1 MYKKSINKD
10 MSILNRLGWAN
21 REIIN
26 EGLLHTDGLK
36 QRIAN
41 LFKRTS
47 LGNSPTYVVG
57 RIANALREEIGE
69 DYDIND
75 VTDEDIIRIANSESI
90 TRNKFIPELKDGIAN
105 SRQEDE
111 GEMSDVMDSGLPSDS
126 YEDDDDFEDF
136 FDDEI
141 DLDQDF
147 DSFDDTKPSTIIIRT
162 APIISDDDDD
172 LEMEFS
178 GEPSNHDGC
187 NDCEEDEE
195 YNEEDEEYNEEED
208 AEEVKTSG
216 CETKQSPYYAGYA
229 KNNIK
234 KVYHPTEITKEN
246 VKLSKEK
253 VNQLLQENYRKSLQ
267 HKFKQEQKYRR

>member
-1 MYKKSINKD
+1 
-10 MSILNRLGWAN
+10 MSILNRIGWAN

-57 RIANALREEIGE
+57 KIADTLREELGE
-69 DYDIND
+69 DYDINE

-126 YEDDDDFEDF
+126 SDDDDDFEDF
-136 FDDEI
+136 YDDETEE
-141 DLDQDF
+141 
-147 DSFDDTKPSTIIIRT
+147 SAPTAVIINAT
-162 APIISDDDDD
+162 PIKSEDDD

-178 GEPSNHDGC
+178 GEQQ
-187 NDCEEDEE
+187 EDEE
-195 YNEEDEEYNEEED
+195 HDYEDEEGYESDDEESEEED
-208 AEEVKTSG
+208 AEEVKTCG
-216 CETKQSPYYAGYA
+216 CETRQSPFYAGYA

-234 KVYHPTEITKEN
+234 KVYHPKEIAKEN
-246 VKLSKEK
+246 VKLSKEQVTK
-253 VNQLLQENYRKSLQ
+253 LLQENYIKSRQ
-267 HKFKQEQKYRR
+267 HKFKQEEKYRNY

>member
-1 MYKKSINKD
+1 
-10 MSILNRLGWAN
+10 MSILNRIGWAN

-26 EGLLHTDGLK
+26 EGLLHSDGLK

-57 RIANALREEIGE
+57 KIADTLREELGE
-69 DYDIND
+69 DYDINE

-90 TRNKFIPELKDGIAN
+90 TRNKFMPELKDGIAN

-126 YEDDDDFEDF
+126 SDDDDDFEDF
-136 FDDEI
+136 YDDETEE
-141 DLDQDF
+141 
-147 DSFDDTKPSTIIIRT
+147 SVPTAVIINAT
-162 APIISDDDDD
+162 PIKSGDDD

-178 GEPSNHDGC
+178 GEQ
-187 NDCEEDEE
+187 EEDEE
-195 YNEEDEEYNEEED
+195 HDFEDEEGYESDDEED
-208 AEEVKTSG
+208 AEEVKTCG
-216 CETKQSPYYAGYA
+216 CETRQSPFYAGYA

-234 KVYHPTEITKEN
+234 KVYHPKEITKEN
-246 VKLSKEK
+246 VKLSKEQ
-253 VNQLLQENYRKSLQ
+253 VNKLLQENYIKSRQ
-267 HKFKQEQKYRR
+267 HKFKQEEKYRNY

>member
-1 MYKKSINKD
+1 
-10 MSILNRLGWAN
+10 MSILKRIGWAN

-57 RIANALREEIGE
+57 KIADTLREELGE

-90 TRNKFIPELKDGIAN
+90 TKGKFIPELRDGIAN
-105 SRQEDE
+105 ARQEDE
-111 GEMSDVMDSGLPSDS
+111 GEMSDVIDSGLPSDS
-126 YEDDDDFEDF
+126 SDDDDFEDF
-136 FDDEI
+136 YDDEI
-141 DLDQDF
+141 DMEDEQ
-147 DSFDDTKPSTIIIRT
+147 PSAVIIQT
-162 APIISDDDDD
+162 TPIKTEDDD

-178 GEPSNHDGC
+178 GET
-187 NDCEEDEE
+187 EEDEE
-195 YNEEDEEYNEEED
+195 HEYKDEEED
-208 AEEVKTSG
+208 AEEVKTCG
-216 CETKQSPYYAGYA
+216 CETHQSPFYAGYA

-234 KVYHPTEITKEN
+234 KVHNPKEIAKEN
-246 VKLSKEK
+246 TKLSKEQ
-253 VNQLLQENYRKSLQ
+253 VNKLLHENYIKSRQ
-267 HKFKQEQKYRR
+267 HKFKQEEKYRNY

>member
-1 MYKKSINKD
+1 

-57 RIANALREEIGE
+57 RIADTLKEELGE
-69 DYDIND
+69 DYDINS

-111 GEMSDVMDSGLPSDS
+111 GEMPDVVDSGLPSDS
-126 YEDDDDFEDF
+126 HDDDDDFEDF

-141 DLDQDF
+141 DLDRDF
-147 DSFDDTKPSTIIIRT
+147 DSFDEEPATVIIRT
-162 APIISDDDDD
+162 TPIISNDDD
-172 LEMEFS
+172 LEMKFS
-178 GEPSNHDGC
+178 GEPINHDDRDNCDGY
-187 NDCEEDEE
+187 EEDEE
-195 YNEEDEEYNEEED
+195 YNEEAED
-208 AEEVKTSG
+208 AEEVKTCG

-234 KVYHPTEITKEN
+234 KVYHPTEIAKEN

-253 VNQLLQENYRKSLQ
+253 VNQLLQENYRKSIQ

>member
-57 RIANALREEIGE
+57 RIADTLREEIGE
-69 DYDIND
+69 DYDINE

-141 DLDQDF
+141 DLDRDF
-147 DSFDDTKPSTIIIRT
+147 DSFEEKEPTAVIIKTTPVR
-162 APIISDDDDD
+162 SEDDD

-178 GEPSNHDGC
+178 GESQ
-187 NDCEEDEE
+187 EDEE
-195 YNEEDEEYNEEED
+195 HEEED
-208 AEEVKTSG
+208 AEEVKTCG
-216 CETKQSPYYAGYA
+216 CETHQSPYYAGYA

-234 KVYHPTEITKEN
+234 KVYHPTEIAKEST
-246 VKLSKEK
+246 KLSKEK